1 MLPHGVC
8 ACKQLASAFNKIK
21 KCRLMLEIFLLQTTG
36 NGKKELAI
44 DPTYLLLELVL
55 VEKVGSF
62 QEWMKRKQDQNNFF
76 WSMTT
81 KS

>member
-1 MLPHGVC
+1 
-8 ACKQLASAFNKIK
+8 
-21 KCRLMLEIFLLQTTG
+21 MLEIFCYCKQPAME
-36 NGKKELAI
+36 KKELAI

-62 QEWMKRKQDQNNFF
+62 QDWMKRKQDQNKFFF

>member
-1 MLPHGVC
+1 MSIDAGNFFY
-8 ACKQLASAFNKIK
+8 CKQPG
-21 KCRLMLEIFLLQTTG
+21 ME
-36 NGKKELAI
+36 KKELAI

>member
-1 MLPHGVC
+1 
-8 ACKQLASAFNKIK
+8 
-21 KCRLMLEIFLLQTTG
+21 MLEIFFIVNNRQW
-36 NGKKELAI
+36 KKELAI

-62 QEWMKRKQDQNNFF
+62 QEWMKRKQDQNKFF

>member
-1 MLPHGVC
+1 M
-8 ACKQLASAFNKIK
+8 
-21 KCRLMLEIFLLQTTG
+21 E
-36 NGKKELAI
+36 KKELAI